1 MPFRPMLLL
10 LIVSVLNA
18 AVPIHAADAPQ
29 PGTQQAEQVTA
40 LVPVSL
46 SYLLYLPRDYEK
58 QDKWPLLLFLHGSGE
73 RGDDIERVKVHGPP
87 RLIAAGK
94 EFPLIVVSPQC
105 PELRTWHPLELKAL
119 LDDLVQRYK
128 VDQDRIYLTGLSMGG
143 SGTWMLA
150 MNFPERF
157 AAIAPICGR
166 GDPDGAKR
174 IAHLPIRVFHGAKDE
189 AVPLEYSQK
198 MVDALQKID
207 ADVQLTVYPEAEHDS
222 WTETYDNP
230 GFYEWLLE
238 HKRQAD

>member
-1 MPFRPMLLL
+1 MRCH
-10 LIVSVLNA
+10 LIAVVFACSLISIDLTRFARA
-18 AVPIHAADAPQ
+18 AE
-29 PGTQQAEQVTA
+29 PGVQEAEQVTA
-40 LVPVSL
+40 LVPVAL